1 MACFFVTFRE
11 AILIP
16 LEKFEM
22 STDTFW
28 CSINL
33 TQAHYWWSL
42 IAERLI
48 KKMRIVGR
56 YLFFLLDDILVM
68 RMARPQEPSFCCRV
82 FLSKSFQRERKLFNP
97 FLAPLSI
104 CCSIWMEFPRGASAG
119 HRHQSEFELS
129 ITSIVS
135 QLQTLLPRIW
145 ESAPDSNFA
154 SVGGCI
160 K

>member
-1 MACFFVTFRE
+1 
-11 AILIP
+11 
-16 LEKFEM
+16 
-22 STDTFW
+22 
-28 CSINL
+28 
-33 TQAHYWWSL
+33 
-42 IAERLI
+42 
-48 KKMRIVGR
+48 
-56 YLFFLLDDILVM
+56 M

-135 QLQTLLPRIW
+135 PKVCNLPGSPEYENQILTFPFRGRMHRINQINHVNSSAEIYRWVLRLEAHISKLAFNPQLNSQNFTNYYFCTTLM
-145 ESAPDSNFA
+145 
-154 SVGGCI
+154 
-160 K
+160 